1 MASYADWNQAL
12 IDYFT
17 RGVANGERVYL
28 SVDDDVLNRIG
39 RKFNSLTYGDWRK
52 DFCLAVRQELN
63 VSTQLGTGDRIDLTK
78 ISTASFRHPP
88 RCVAFLGI
96 TVLAAY
102 DMASDTNASV
112 DERNYYRRFR
122 AALDLTTS
130 EFNAPKGMIS
140 TRRIEPILWNRWSN
154 WLQDHNFVP
163 TALQGSSV
171 TTRYIG
177 YAISQSILRK
187 ADKEKIYKLVQ
198 EQGLVNNRNIDSW
211 ISYLRNN
218 IQNLTPHLRALLAGT
233 DDEQRLDV
241 IRKAIQDTLDDQ
253 EASRFD
259 NPPKVKPT
267 YIRGESSDTLNLI
280 SPITEVDNTAYHH
293 IKAEIYRTEDLFS
306 SEYPNFYLHLRQKS
320 GLDLSKIEI
329 DSTPIPL
336 QKSDLEGWYLPIFE
350 HPIRPEELSLGK
362 DYDLIRS
369 SSHFMFDRLILARQ
383 DFWVLTPDPEC
394 LGSGIYASSF
404 GRPALVQPF
413 ILLCR
418 RQLIEI
424 VEQLQNEQLLRFNN
438 HVEAFENNSDW
449 VEFQQCKIL
458 SEDWEGVNLGIE
470 GNELRRA
477 LQPNNDVSISLI
489 GGLWVPHLRSWLT
502 DDVPTLTI
510 FSSLVD
516 RAEVMITNLSS
527 VGQPVNRIVRT
538 NTPINNIFERDRI
551 VNVGKY
557 EIQVTCGRKSSIK
570 SVKLIDWKDLGIREP
585 LRRQTLQIVNCN
597 INGSHIRVMGN

>member
-1 MASYADWNQAL
+1 VEQL
-12 IDYFT
+12 RKT
-17 RGVANGERVYL
+17 RNLPKHLQNLLDDTERYEVIK
-28 SVDDDVLNRIG
+28 RAI
-39 RKFNSLTYGDWRK
+39 K
-52 DFCLAVRQELN
+52 D
-63 VSTQLGTGDRIDLTK
+63 
-78 ISTASFRHPP
+78 
-88 RCVAFLGI
+88 
-96 TVLAAY
+96 
-102 DMASDTNASV
+102 
-112 DERNYYRRFR
+112 
-122 AALDLTTS
+122 ALDEES
-130 EFNAPKGMIS
+130 
-140 TRRIEPILWNRWSN
+140 PI
-154 WLQDHNFVP
+154 
-163 TALQGSSV
+163 
-171 TTRYIG
+171 
-177 YAISQSILRK
+177 
-187 ADKEKIYKLVQ
+187 
-198 EQGLVNNRNIDSW
+198 
-211 ISYLRNN
+211 
-218 IQNLTPHLRALLAGT
+218 
-233 DDEQRLDV
+233 
-241 IRKAIQDTLDDQ
+241 Q
-253 EASRFD
+253 EASPRSN
-259 NPPKVKPT
+259 NPPNVRST
-267 YIRGESSDTLNLI
+267 YIHRESSNTLNPI
-280 SPITEVDNTAYHH
+280 SPITEVDNTACHH
-293 IKAEIYRTEDLFS
+293 IEAEIYRTEDLFS
-306 SEYPNFYLHLRQKS
+306 SEHPNFYLYLRQKS

-369 SSHFMFDRLILARQ
+369 PSHFMFDRLILAKR
-383 DFWVLTPDPEC
+383 DFWVLTPDTEC
-394 LGSGIYASSF
+394 LGSGIYDSSF

-418 RQLIEI
+418 RKLIEI

-449 VEFQQCKIL
+449 VEFQQCEIL
-458 SEDWEGVNLGIE
+458 SEDWEGVNLVGIE

-527 VGQPVNRIVRT
+527 VGQPVNRIVNT